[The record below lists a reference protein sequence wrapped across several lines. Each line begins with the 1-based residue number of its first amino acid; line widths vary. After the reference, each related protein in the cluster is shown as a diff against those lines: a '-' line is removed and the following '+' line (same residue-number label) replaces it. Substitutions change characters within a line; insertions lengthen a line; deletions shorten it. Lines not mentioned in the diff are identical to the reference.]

1 MRLAA
6 AMSRGACAPIRH
18 TLDHIVTPSYCLQ
31 GLFTGKNRMTTH
43 ISGRSLRRQIVFWL
57 IVLASFVVFLWLFS
71 TILLPFV
78 AGMAL
83 AYFLDPVADRLE
95 RWGLTRTAATSLILL
110 TFVVLLVLAFIIVI
124 PLLAAQAADFADKVP
139 GYVTSLQQLIAN
151 PNATGLPPWLT
162 SQIGTLKENVAKYAG
177 EGASFLAGV
186 FVQVWASGKA
196 LVDIL
201 SLLVITP
208 IVAFYILL
216 DWDKMV
222 AKVDSWVPRD
232 WVTVVRRLAGEM
244 DHAIAGFVR
253 GQGTICLILAIF
265 YGGSLSLAGLNFGL
279 LIGIVSGLVS
289 FIPYLGSLLGLVLS
303 VGVALV
309 QFWPDYPWIGLI
321 AGIFFVGQIVD
332 GYVLQPK
339 LIGER
344 VGLHPVW
351 LMFSLLA
358 FGALFGFVGLMVAVP
373 ASASIAV
380 LVRYAI
386 SRYMDSDLYHGFS
399 VDRDE
404 PELIAEDATVL
415 IVKEK

>member
-1 MRLAA
+1 
-6 AMSRGACAPIRH
+6 
-18 TLDHIVTPSYCLQ
+18 
-31 GLFTGKNRMTTH
+31 MTTH
-43 ISGRSLRRQIVFWL
+43 ISGRSLRRQVVFWL
-57 IVLASFVVFLWLFS
+57 LVLAFFVVFLWLFS

-95 RWGLTRTAATSLILL
+95 SWGLSRMAATTFILL
-110 TFVVLLVLAFIIVI
+110 TFVILLVLALIIVI
-124 PLLAAQAADFADKVP
+124 PLLATQATDFAEKVP
-139 GYVTSLQQLIAN
+139 GYVTSLQQLIAD
-151 PNATGLPPWLT
+151 PNSQVMPEWMKG
-162 SQIGTLKENVAKYAG
+162 QIGTLKENVAKYAG

-186 FVQVWASGKA
+186 FVQIWASGKA

-208 IVAFYILL
+208 VVAFYILL

-222 AKVDSWVPRD
+222 AKVDGWVPRD
-232 WVTVVRRLAGEM
+232 WVGVVRRLAGEM

-253 GQGTICLILAIF
+253 GQGTICLVLAIL

-309 QFWPDYPWIGLI
+309 QFWPDYPWIFLI

-351 LMFSLLA
+351 LMFALLA

-386 SRYMDSDLYHGFS
+386 SRYLDSDLYQGGARP
-399 VDRDE
+399 DG
-404 PELIAEDATVL
+404 PQIIAEDATVL

>member
-1 MRLAA
+1 
-6 AMSRGACAPIRH
+6 
-18 TLDHIVTPSYCLQ
+18 
-31 GLFTGKNRMTTH
+31 MTTH
-43 ISGRSLRRQIVFWL
+43 VSGRSLRRQIVFWF
-57 IVLASFVVFLWLFS
+57 IVLAIFVAFLWLFS

-95 RWGLTRTAATSLILL
+95 RWGLSRMAATSVILL
-110 TFVVLLVLAFIIVI
+110 TFVVLLVLSFIIVI
-124 PLLAAQAADFADKVP
+124 PLLAAQATDFAEKVP
-139 GYVTSLQQLIAN
+139 GYVSSLQQLVAD
-151 PNATGLPPWLT
+151 PNNTLLPGWMKN
-162 SQIGTLKENVAKYAG
+162 QVGALKENLVKYVG

-186 FVQVWASGKA
+186 FVQIWASGKA
-196 LVDIL
+196 LIDIL

-208 IVAFYILL
+208 VVACYMLL
-216 DWDKMV
+216 DWDRMV

-232 WVTVVRRLAGEM
+232 WVSVVRRLAGEM
-244 DHAIAGFVR
+244 DNAIAGFVR
-253 GQGTICLILAIF
+253 GQGTICLILAIL
-265 YGGSLSLAGLNFGL
+265 YGGSLSMAGLNFGL

-289 FIPYLGSLLGLVLS
+289 FVPYLGSLLGLVLS

-309 QFWPDYPWIGLI
+309 QFWPDYPWILLI
-321 AGIFFVGQIVD
+321 AGIFFVGQIID

-351 LMFSLLA
+351 LMFALLA
-358 FGALFGFVGLMVAVP
+358 FGALFGFVGLLVAVP

-386 SRYMDSDLYHGFS
+386 SRYLDSDLYHGG
-399 VDRDE
+399 VRPDE
-404 PELIAEDATVL
+404 PQILAEDATVL
-415 IVKEK
+415 IVKER